1 MSSPVLVTGA
11 TGNVGRPLVTALRT
25 MGVPVRPASRRGT
38 EPGGIAFD
46 FGVPETWPSA
56 FDGVATM
63 FLVRPP
69 HLANIARDMVPS
81 LEEARRRGVRHVV
94 LLSVQGADRVP
105 ILPHARLE
113 RWLRASGM
121 AWTFLRP
128 SYFDQN
134 LSTVFAADIRDHDRI
149 LVPAG
154 AGRTAFV
161 DALDVASVAATVLR
175 DPGLHRGRSWS
186 PTGREALTYAEVAR
200 TLSEVLG
207 RTVTYR
213 DPGIVGYFRHARA
226 DLGMDTAR
234 ALTTTVI
241 HATARLGVA
250 KHLTDDVRRVTGQD
264 PLSFRSFVDRERTV
278 WERPGGERPGG
289 ERPGA

>member
-1 MSSPVLVTGA
+1 MTSPVLVTGA
-11 TGNVGRPLVTALRT
+11 TGTVGQPVVEALRAA
-25 MGVPVRPASRRGT
+25 GVPVRPVSPRMADPEGA
-38 EPGGIAFD
+38 AFD

-56 FDGVATM
+56 FDGVSTM

-69 HLANIARDMVPS
+69 HLANVARDMVPS
-81 LEEARRRGVRHVV
+81 LEEARRCGVRHVV

-105 ILPHARLE
+105 VLPHARLE

-134 LSTVFAADIRDHDRI
+134 LVTVFAADLRDHDRL

-161 DALDVASVAATVLR
+161 DTLDVASVAAAVLR
-175 DPGLHRGRSWS
+175 EPELHRGRAWT
-186 PTGREALTYAEVAR
+186 PTGSEALTWSEVAR
-200 TLSEVLG
+200 ILSEVLG
-207 RTVTYR
+207 RSVTYS
-213 DPGIVGYFRHARA
+213 DPGILGFFRHARA
-226 DLGMDTAR
+226 DLGMDTAM
-234 ALTTTVI
+234 AATTTVI

-250 KHLTDDVRRVTGQD
+250 KHLTDDVRRVTGRD
-264 PLSFRSFVDRERTV
+264 PLTFRAFADRERAA
-278 WERPGGERPGG
+278 WERPG
-289 ERPGA
+289 A

>member
-1 MSSPVLVTGA
+1 MFADVSSPVLVTGA
-11 TGNVGRPLVTALRT
+11 TGNVGRPLVASLRA

-38 EPGGIAFD
+38 DPDGAAFD
-46 FGVPETWPSA
+46 FGVPETWPAA
-56 FDGVATM
+56 FDGVTAL

-69 HLANIARDMVPS
+69 HLANVARDMVPS
-81 LEEARRRGVRHVV
+81 LVEARRRGVRHVV

-105 ILPHARLE
+105 VLPHARLE

-161 DALDVASVAATVLR
+161 DAVDVASVAAAVLR
-175 DPGLHRGRSWS
+175 EPGLHRGRSWS
-186 PTGREALTYAEVAR
+186 PTGREALTWSEVAR
-200 TLSEVLG
+200 TISEVLG
-207 RTVTYR
+207 RSVTYR
-213 DPGIVGYFRHARA
+213 DPGVLGYFRHART
-226 DLGMDTAR
+226 DLGMETAM
-234 ALTTTVI
+234 AATTTVI
-241 HATARLGVA
+241 HASARLGVA
-250 KHLTDDVRRVTGQD
+250 KHLTDDVRRVTGRE
-264 PLSFRSFVDRERTV
+264 PLSFRSFVDRERAA
-278 WERPGGERPGG
+278 WERPG
-289 ERPGA
+289 A